1 MKIRAVLA
9 ILLCGPMNSALAL
22 EVLGGVSGRY
32 EKSNN
37 ILQVSDGQQSED
49 MLVPRVDLTL
59 VEETGRVRGSG
70 ALYFENVDYLND
82 VIQDQQQYGLT
93 TAWVGDVIENRLQ
106 WIFEDSAS
114 RRLLDTRDADIS
126 SNRVDQ
132 NFLSTG
138 PELNF
143 SANSRDELLLSA
155 RYGHSWYGDEISFDS
170 ERYTGRAELRH
181 RLSEISTVGVHYEM
195 TRTHYLDDNVYDYD
209 RDEVAAFISRSL
221 TRSEIRLETGY
232 NRVQPETGERFGG
245 VLANISWRQQ
255 WRQNFHTQLRG
266 DWRLT
271 DAGQEAIANAIDGGV
286 DIDLIVTNDV
296 YELKTLGL
304 SSGWTGRVWRGDAYL
319 RAEQQDYDLQ
329 LLDQNIVAAEFG
341 LQREI
346 NQQTVFNIFFDVARR
361 DFLDSG
367 RVDDDYAVNARV
379 NRIFSNLFF
388 GAVGARQVDRRS
400 NIPSAE
406 FDETVVYV
414 EFGLRGSLLARERGR
429 ELRYGGQRVN

>member
-1 MKIRAVLA
+1 MKLRAILA
-9 ILLCGPMNSALAL
+9 IFLYGTITSASAL

-37 ILQVSDGQQSED
+37 ILQVSDGPQSED

-70 ALYFENVDYLND
+70 ALYFENVDYRNNIL
-82 VIQDQQQYGLT
+82 QDQQQYGLT
-93 TAWVGDVIENRLQ
+93 TAWVGDVVENRLR
-106 WIFEDSAS
+106 WMFEDSAS
-114 RRLLDTRDADIS
+114 RRLLDARDTDIS
-126 SNRVDQ
+126 SNRTDQ
-132 NFLSTG
+132 NLLSTG

-155 RYGHSWYGDEISFDS
+155 RYGHSWYGDEVSFDS
-170 ERYTGRAELRH
+170 ERYIGRAALRH
-181 RLSEISTVGVHYEM
+181 RLSEVSAIGVHYEM
-195 TRTHYLDDNVYDYD
+195 TRTHYLEGDVYDYD
-209 RDEVAAFISRSL
+209 RDEVAAFISRVL
-221 TRSEIRLETGY
+221 ARSEIRFEAGY
-232 NRVQPETGERFGG
+232 NRVMPESGERFGG
-245 VLANISWRQQ
+245 VLANVSWRQQ
-255 WRQNFHTQLRG
+255 WRQNFHTRLRG

-271 DAGQEAIANAIDGGV
+271 DAGQEAISNAIDGGV

-296 YELKTLGL
+296 YELKTVGI
-304 SSGWTGRVWRGDAYL
+304 SSGWNGRVWRGDL
-319 RAEQQDYDLQ
+319 FVRAEQQDYDLQ
-329 LLDQNIVAAEFG
+329 LLDQNIVAAEIG

-346 NQQTVFNIFFDVARR
+346 SQKTVFNVFFDASRR
-361 DFLDSG
+361 KFLDDG
-367 RVDDDYAVNARV
+367 RIDDDYAVNARV

-388 GAVGARQVDRRS
+388 GAVGARQIERRS
-400 NIPSAE
+400 SVTSAD